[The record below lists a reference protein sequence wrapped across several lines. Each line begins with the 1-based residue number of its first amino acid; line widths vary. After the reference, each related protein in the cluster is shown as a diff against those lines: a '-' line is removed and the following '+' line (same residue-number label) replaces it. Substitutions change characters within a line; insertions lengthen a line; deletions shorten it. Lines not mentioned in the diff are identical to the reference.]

1 MLLTQTKS
9 GLPVKERNLS
19 YHLKC
24 VSCFITLLL
33 HVFLNYNNIPSN
45 NVIYRE
51 FNLLLKW
58 GKYKPYIAL
67 PYFFFTSATFSGPP
81 RSLISLSNVFGGK
94 ALLRMSTLSS
104 NSFFMIL
111 HCSAAELEGIAG
123 LLADDI
129 KVESAGALADWWS
142 VLKWPASKGNSSR
155 ETRSYLPLTPHPSP
169 SPQQNVSLPSVEL
182 ILLTLQLPLL
192 RISLRQMRDNSQ
204 VAVKLNL

>member
-1 MLLTQTKS
+1 MLLTQTTS

-45 NVIYRE
+45 KVIYID

-67 PYFFFTSATFSGPP
+67 PYFCFTSATFSGPP

-104 NSFFMIL
+104 NSFFMSL

-142 VLKWPASKGNSSR
+142 VLKWPVSKGNSSR
-155 ETRSYLPLTPHPSP
+155 ETHSYLPLTPPPPPPHSTMCPYPRWSWYC
-169 SPQQNVSLPSVEL
+169 
-182 ILLTLQLPLL
+182 LLCNFL

>member
-1 MLLTQTKS
+1 M
-9 GLPVKERNLS
+9 KERNLS

-67 PYFFFTSATFSGPP
+67 PYYFFFTSATFSGPP

-104 NSFFMIL
+104 NSFFMSL
-111 HCSAAELEGIAG
+111 HCSAAELKGIAG

-129 KVESAGALADWWS
+129 KLESVGALADWWS
-142 VLKWPASKGNSSR
+142 VLKWPVSKGNSSR
-155 ETRSYLPLTPHPSP
+155 ETRSYLPLTPHP
-169 SPQQNVSLPSVEL
+169 
-182 ILLTLQLPLL
+182 LPLSTAQCVPTL
-192 RISLRQMRDNSQ
+192 GGVDIAFFAASSTNNISMTNERRLTSCG
-204 VAVKLNL
+204 

>member
-1 MLLTQTKS
+1 MLLTQTTS

-19 YHLKC
+19 YHLKW

-33 HVFLNYNNIPSN
+33 HVFLNYNDIPSN

-67 PYFFFTSATFSGPP
+67 PYFCFTSATFSGPP

-104 NSFFMIL
+104 NSLFMSL

-142 VLKWPASKGNSSR
+142 VLEWPVSKGNSSR
-155 ETRSYLPLTPHPSP
+155 ETRSYLTLTPTTSPSP
-169 SPQQNVSLPSVEL
+169 SQQHNVSLPSVEL
-182 ILLTLQLPLL
+182 ILLALQLPLL
-192 RISLRQMRDNSQ
+192 LKNISTTNERQLTSCG
-204 VAVKLNL
+204 